1 MLASSGTVFL
11 GSLLLFWVPAK
22 RRKRLM
28 MMVALLVLGGSFA
41 VGCGGS
47 SSTKTTV
54 QGTGNFTYT
63 VTGTDAATGAL
74 VSKTIVTVTVQ

>member
-1 MLASSGTVFL
+1 MLARSGAAVL
-11 GSLLLFWVPAK
+11 AGLLLFWVPAK

-28 MMVALLVLGGSFA
+28 MFALMLFVGSFA

-47 SSTKTTV
+47 PSKTKV
-54 QGTGNFTYT
+54 LGTGTFTYT

-74 VSKTIVTVTVQ
+74 VSKTIVTVNVQ